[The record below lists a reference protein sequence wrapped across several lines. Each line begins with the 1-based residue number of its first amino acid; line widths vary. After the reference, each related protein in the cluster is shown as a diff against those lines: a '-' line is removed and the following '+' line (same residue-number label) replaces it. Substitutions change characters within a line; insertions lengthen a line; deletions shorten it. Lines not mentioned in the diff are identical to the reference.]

1 MPEIKHNFTGGKM
14 NKDVDERLVPKGEYR
29 DAMNIQVSTSEGS
42 DVGTVQNILGNSI
55 VVKNLN
61 IDSNSI
67 CVGAVSDEKNDA
79 LYWFVKE
86 PETIPEPR
94 DIIFEL
100 KNNYVKRVFVDYKV
114 ESGGVLKFP
123 KNIITGINIIDDML
137 FWTDGVT
144 EPKKINIPR
153 SIEGT
158 FTNGNFHTRLINPD
172 QNINFAS
179 NVLIEEQHITVVKK
193 APIKAPELDMLAGR
207 PGNSYTDLDP
217 FSFTGVESG
226 DVIVLNAIST
236 VNYQAGDI
244 LLIKFNDFQ
253 VNISPITVGDVRVV
267 VESVNVNELTCS
279 VLAIN
284 NIISAGDQNYSCDLD
299 KSYEK
304 LYKLKF
310 PRFAIR
316 YKYQDGEYSSFGPF
330 SEVAFV
336 PGPWDESTEKV
347 SYLPNTGYNLGME
360 NKLREL
366 TLKNIVPA
374 DLPKDVKQIDIIY
387 KESNSPAVYV
397 VDEIKQNDTYWTSN
411 SYLIQ
416 QENIKSILPSNQLL
430 RPYDN
435 VPKTALAQEISGN
448 RIIYGNYSQD
458 YSIGDLRANFN
469 LSIRERGL
477 VSRKSIKS
485 IRDYQVG
492 VVYTDK
498 YNRQTPVLT
507 DTTGAL
513 SVSKYESSKS
523 TQIEVTPNHS
533 PPSWATHH
541 KFYIKETSTEYYNLS
556 LDRHF
561 DAEDGNIWLSFASND
576 RDKLDLEN
584 TLYLKKKYNSNE
596 ADVSLEKYKII
607 DIKNEAPEYI
617 KTRRS
622 TIGRAYNNTDH
633 PLSVSSEQ
641 VFTTFQINPPN
652 PPTSIEQGGMPVPG
666 QKQVRVNADALTNTV
681 LNDFHK
687 RQNSPSDDGEGGGP
701 LANNA
706 LFMRIGFSSKDN
718 EEDQPYR
725 TEWYEI
731 DNVSKTS
738 NDFYLIELK
747 EEIKDEA
754 SWVLQSGA
762 DGFLGSELISTTEDG
777 VEGSLFLEIG
787 QDIVQNKSVF
797 QGRFFVKILKDQY
810 INESLGFDQAY
821 DNAQVIATA
830 NCGYLKDFTQEDV
843 IGNSHPDHTKAGYEA
858 EIINFNTNGP
868 NFPAGDY
875 GTSAISFLPP
885 SAIPTDSYWGHS
897 VWQRISSILDTKGSR
912 WVIDEAFAVG
922 EEPLWMYHGGE
933 TASDETEF
941 YKERTNVNDEG
952 VSSTG
957 RSKIYGGFNFPSSNA
972 TTKDHNEEPIS
983 QTISSLDNIPSVT
996 GLGYGSNNFLYEH
1009 YSVGKGVQQYTIDIS
1024 YVGPGRKAIGSSAAD
1039 VYADTTPNDNFVQV
1053 NSWQYTDRR
1062 VDWKRFY
1069 KITNDRTN
1077 SAYGVGDDAIARDAQ
1092 EFVDNLTP
1100 GAIIR
1105 FTNDP
1110 NRVLYR
1116 LTKVQ
1121 EFYKSNYAE
1130 SKGSTEYP
1138 FAEQGDINRWIPSTN
1153 AVNPNDISNI
1163 GIAYRSYYNTAYFN
1177 RRITFRLTLECIV
1190 SPGSPIGTDGAG
1202 NIGFDPLVEPDSGNN
1217 VLAAGT
1223 VNTCPIE
1230 ILSLDYFG
1238 DEDVPFPENPAIF
1251 ETEPKDS
1258 VDLNI
1263 FHEATDT
1270 IPLAFSENDF
1280 APIGSKARDANG
1292 NIMTVTQWVT
1302 ADQVQF
1308 DIAHQFTLSDV
1319 GNFIRFL
1326 RPDGSYTSLK
1336 IDGIAGFT
1344 TLKMDISSVEN
1355 NPVGLG
1361 WNNCYSFGNGVESN
1375 RIRDTFNSPVIDK
1388 GPKVSATLDTVYE
1401 EELRQYGLI
1410 YSGIYNSTSGVNNLN
1425 QFIQAEKITKDIN
1438 PIYGSIQK
1446 LYSGWGQ
1453 GGDLIALCEDRVLKI
1468 LANKD
1473 ALYNADGDTNVT
1485 STNNVLGQAIPYSGE
1500 YGISKNPESFA
1511 SEAYRAYFTDKVRG
1525 TVMRLS
1531 MDGLTPISNAGM
1543 KDWFRDHLKLGDKL
1557 TGSYDDK
1564 KDEYNITIKG
1574 DAIAKT
1580 VTFREDVKGWVSFKS
1595 FIPENAISCANEY
1608 YTFKDGDI
1616 WKHHKESA
1624 DRNTFYGENLVP
1636 STLEVIFNDVPGSVK
1651 SFKTVNYEG
1660 SQAKVTKETGDNEYF
1675 NLSDVDGWH
1684 VTNVITNLEQG
1695 GITEFIEKEGK
1706 WFGYVIG
1713 NDVVISDVG
1722 NTSGNYDTEDSSI
1735 QGIGRTASAYAS
1747 IIYGCMDDTQFNYND
1762 AATNDDGSCIDFN
1775 HGCTDVNASN
1785 YLPSANTD
1793 DGTCFYLGCTAGPL
1807 AIWSQESAGGS
1818 LNYDPN
1824 ATVDDGSCVTAV
1836 WGCTVLGSW
1845 NYNSLA
1851 DFGSAILSDG
1861 TSCGYADCMCIPFN
1875 PGCTDP
1881 SADNYITPSNELTDV
1896 NTDDGSCVYN
1906 GCTDPLAQNYTFTGS
1921 LPVVDGPNGNLT
1933 YLNGNAFDDGSCT
1946 YTGGCTDATA
1956 CNYDATMTQ
1965 DDGSCYSCADNNA
1978 INYNAVMPFI
1988 DYTCNAG
1995 CTYCDDVTVTI
2006 ASQTTA
2012 TPGMNNGELTIEWP
2026 QSTSATSYTVYGSGI
2041 TSATFTP
2048 SGNAT
2053 ETYTITGLGT
2063 GTYNI
2068 YVTTTC
2074 TNSAGVVFT
2083 AGLQLPGGNM
2093 GTGPNF
2099 GTLITA
2105 TILSTPLPGCTDNTG
2120 TNTTLG
2126 AAGMTPINGQTWG
2139 ACNYDSTATI
2149 DDGSCDYTSCAGCT
2163 SPTYVEYDAV
2173 FTQPSF
2179 TAAIAAGYC
2188 TTLIVSGCTD
2198 ATAFNYDPI
2207 NPPNA
2212 DCAGVVGGT
2221 DVSCCVPVIYGCTD
2235 GTLNNDGTYAVSNYN
2250 ASANTDD
2257 GSCNPYNCPI
2267 ISIQNVTAQ
2276 SGMGGAA
2283 FAFRVKS
2290 NLTPYSFLPAEVASE
2305 WSVGALGFTGDV
2317 NVTGSTG
2324 SWVGTTHSVGAGNWQ
2339 GYLSGGFS
2347 LIGSKKLIQPDS
2359 KFFSPGDTTV
2369 TIEFNLY
2376 TNDGNCTL
2384 STSNTYSIGCTDN
2397 PADNTGSFD
2406 ITDNT
2411 QCVYGGCTDSSA
2423 CNYNPLATTDDGS
2436 CYSCGDP
2443 DAYNYDGNGAVDTS
2457 CNASCTYAG
2466 CMDATLQADGT
2477 GYAASN
2483 YDPIATIP
2491 CNTSDPLQGG
2501 TGTLDPSLNNGC
2513 CSYNTNASIII
2524 GDPNATAG
2532 NGYAANTFFDVHYDT
2547 GSTGYTVGA
2556 MPVLNFGS
2564 TNGTQLGVTGQ
2575 TQNTMDFTSFSRLA
2589 HTVVPGGGGA
2599 VNGAQS
2605 EWHNYVHNGLLLV
2618 TAANVTFDGTCD
2630 NNSLNDA
2637 LPQSNVWGSRTYTVG
2652 CRNDSTAAN
2661 YNVNLDLHLD
2671 GSCIAANPGCTDPT
2685 ATNYDAA
2692 FNQDCSGAN
2701 SGADYGC
2708 CCYTCNAPTW
2718 QSTAVSNFSWNAATS
2733 PTFATQFYLN
2743 WNAVSTASTYT
2754 LTHNGSGSFTSLT
2767 VTPTITNG
2775 VATYVFTNASS
2786 THFEHGQLYTFK
2798 LTANCVSTN
2807 GDSCGVSS
2815 EEIITQEFNC
2825 GC

>member
-1 MPEIKHNFTGGKM
+1 M
-14 NKDVDERLVPKGEYR
+14 
-29 DAMNIQVSTSEGS
+29 
-42 DVGTVQNILGNSI
+42 
-55 VVKNLN
+55 
-61 IDSNSI
+61 
-67 CVGAVSDEKNDA
+67 EK
-79 LYWFVKE
+79 
-86 PETIPEPR
+86 
-94 DIIFEL
+94 
-100 KNNYVKRVFVDYKV
+100 
-114 ESGGVLKFP
+114 
-123 KNIITGINIIDDML
+123 
-137 FWTDGVT
+137 
-144 EPKKINIPR
+144 
-153 SIEGT
+153 
-158 FTNGNFHTRLINPD
+158 
-172 QNINFAS
+172 
-179 NVLIEEQHITVVKK
+179 
-193 APIKAPELDMLAGR
+193 
-207 PGNSYTDLDP
+207 
-217 FSFTGVESG
+217 
-226 DVIVLNAIST
+226 
-236 VNYQAGDI
+236 
-244 LLIKFNDFQ
+244 
-253 VNISPITVGDVRVV
+253 
-267 VESVNVNELTCS
+267 
-279 VLAIN
+279 
-284 NIISAGDQNYSCDLD
+284 
-299 KSYEK
+299 
-304 LYKLKF
+304 
-310 PRFAIR
+310 
-316 YKYQDGEYSSFGPF
+316 
-330 SEVAFV
+330 
-336 PGPWDESTEKV
+336 
-347 SYLPNTGYNLGME
+347 
-360 NKLREL
+360 
-366 TLKNIVPA
+366 
-374 DLPKDVKQIDIIY
+374 
-387 KESNSPAVYV
+387 
-397 VDEIKQNDTYWTSN
+397 
-411 SYLIQ
+411 
-416 QENIKSILPSNQLL
+416 
-430 RPYDN
+430 
-435 VPKTALAQEISGN
+435 
-448 RIIYGNYSQD
+448 
-458 YSIGDLRANFN
+458 
-469 LSIRERGL
+469 
-477 VSRKSIKS
+477 
-485 IRDYQVG
+485 
-492 VVYTDK
+492 
-498 YNRQTPVLT
+498 
-507 DTTGAL
+507 
-513 SVSKYESSKS
+513 
-523 TQIEVTPNHS
+523 
-533 PPSWATHH
+533 
-541 KFYIKETSTEYYNLS
+541 
-556 LDRHF
+556 
-561 DAEDGNIWLSFASND
+561 
-576 RDKLDLEN
+576 
-584 TLYLKKKYNSNE
+584 
-596 ADVSLEKYKII
+596 
-607 DIKNEAPEYI
+607 
-617 KTRRS
+617 
-622 TIGRAYNNTDH
+622 
-633 PLSVSSEQ
+633 
-641 VFTTFQINPPN
+641 
-652 PPTSIEQGGMPVPG
+652 
-666 QKQVRVNADALTNTV
+666 
-681 LNDFHK
+681 
-687 RQNSPSDDGEGGGP
+687 
-701 LANNA
+701 
-706 LFMRIGFSSKDN
+706 
-718 EEDQPYR
+718 
-725 TEWYEI
+725 
-731 DNVSKTS
+731 
-738 NDFYLIELK
+738 
-747 EEIKDEA
+747 
-754 SWVLQSGA
+754 
-762 DGFLGSELISTTEDG
+762 
-777 VEGSLFLEIG
+777 
-787 QDIVQNKSVF
+787 
-797 QGRFFVKILKDQY
+797 
-810 INESLGFDQAY
+810 
-821 DNAQVIATA
+821 
-830 NCGYLKDFTQEDV
+830 
-843 IGNSHPDHTKAGYEA
+843 
-858 EIINFNTNGP
+858 
-868 NFPAGDY
+868 
-875 GTSAISFLPP
+875 
-885 SAIPTDSYWGHS
+885 
-897 VWQRISSILDTKGSR
+897 
-912 WVIDEAFAVG
+912 
-922 EEPLWMYHGGE
+922 
-933 TASDETEF
+933 
-941 YKERTNVNDEG
+941 
-952 VSSTG
+952 
-957 RSKIYGGFNFPSSNA
+957 
-972 TTKDHNEEPIS
+972 
-983 QTISSLDNIPSVT
+983 
-996 GLGYGSNNFLYEH
+996 
-1009 YSVGKGVQQYTIDIS
+1009 
-1024 YVGPGRKAIGSSAAD
+1024 
-1039 VYADTTPNDNFVQV
+1039 
-1053 NSWQYTDRR
+1053 
-1062 VDWKRFY
+1062 
-1069 KITNDRTN
+1069 
-1077 SAYGVGDDAIARDAQ
+1077 
-1092 EFVDNLTP
+1092 
-1100 GAIIR
+1100 
-1105 FTNDP
+1105 
-1110 NRVLYR
+1110 
-1116 LTKVQ
+1116 
-1121 EFYKSNYAE
+1121 
-1130 SKGSTEYP
+1130 
-1138 FAEQGDINRWIPSTN
+1138 
-1153 AVNPNDISNI
+1153 
-1163 GIAYRSYYNTAYFN
+1163 SYYNTAYFN

-1230 ILSLDYFG
+1230 ILALDYFG

-1302 ADQVQF
+1302 ADRVQF
-1308 DIAHQFTLSDV
+1308 DIAHQFTFSDV

-1336 IDGIAGFT
+1336 LDGIAGFT

-1388 GPKVSATLDTVYE
+1388 GPRVSATLDTVYE

-1425 QFIQAEKITKDIN
+1425 QFIAAEKITKDIN

-1446 LYSGWGQ
+1446 LYAGWGQ

-1531 MDGLTPISNAGM
+1531 MDGLTPISSAGM
-1543 KDWFRDHLKLGDKL
+1543 KDWFRDHLKLGDRL
-1557 TGSYDDK
+1557 VGSYDDR

-1624 DRNTFYGENLVP
+1624 DRNTFYGENLAP

-1660 SQAKVTKETGDNEYF
+1660 SQAKVTKETNDNEYF
-1675 NLSDVDGWH
+1675 NLADVEGWH
-1684 VTNVITNLEQG
+1684 VDNVITNLEQG

-1921 LPVVDGPNGNLT
+1921 LPIVDGPNGNLT

-1946 YTGGCTDATA
+1946 YIGGCTDATA

-1978 INYNAVMPFI
+1978 VNYNAVMPFI

-2105 TILSTPLPGCTDNTG
+2105 TITSTPITGCTDNTG

-2139 ACNYDSTATI
+2139 ACNYDSTAAV

-2163 SPTYVEYDAV
+2163 DPLYVEYDAV
-2173 FTQPSF
+2173 FIQPSP
-2179 TAAIAAGYC
+2179 TVAIAAGYC
-2188 TTLIVSGCTD
+2188 TTLIAYGCTDPLAFNYDSSANTDDGSCVPVVNGCTD
-2198 ATAFNYDPI
+2198 A
-2207 NPPNA
+2207 
-2212 DCAGVVGGT
+2212 
-2221 DVSCCVPVIYGCTD
+2221 
-2235 GTLNNDGTYAVSNYN
+2235 TLNNDGTYAASNYN
-2250 ASANTDD
+2250 PLANTDD
-2257 GSCNPYNCPI
+2257 GSCNSYNCPYGLNSAISSNGSSFVFKILNFTTPYAFSDITKTATIGGAVVTSFASNSNIFQGTNNVGKRFFEPIASYFTAGVDTSI
-2267 ISIQNVTAQ
+2267 IVDFNVT
-2276 SGMGGAA
+2276 
-2283 FAFRVKS
+2283 
-2290 NLTPYSFLPAEVASE
+2290 
-2305 WSVGALGFTGDV
+2305 
-2317 NVTGSTG
+2317 
-2324 SWVGTTHSVGAGNWQ
+2324 TT
-2339 GYLSGGFS
+2339 
-2347 LIGSKKLIQPDS
+2347 
-2359 KFFSPGDTTV
+2359 
-2369 TIEFNLY
+2369 
-2376 TNDGNCTL
+2376 DGNCDVDAT
-2384 STSNTYSIGCTDN
+2384 TKTFSIGCTDAN
-2397 PADNTGSFD
+2397 ADVSGSFD
-2406 ITDNT
+2406 ITDDT
-2411 QCVYGGCTDSSA
+2411 QCEYTGCMDPAA
-2423 CNYNPLATTDDGS
+2423 CNFESYYTIADNGS
-2436 CYSCGDP
+2436 CAYCGDTN
-2443 DAYNYDGNGAVDTS
+2443 AVNYDGANS
-2457 CNASCTYAG
+2457 SCTSGCVYAG
-2466 CMDATLQADGT
+2466 CMDATPQADGT
-2477 GYAASN
+2477 GFAASN
-2483 YDPIATIP
+2483 YDPTATIP

-2513 CSYNTNASIII
+2513 CNYNTNASIIL
-2524 GDPNATAG
+2524 GDPNATTSSSF
-2532 NGYAANTFFDVHYDT
+2532 AANTYFEVFYGI
-2547 GSTGYTVGA
+2547 GSTGYTEGTTPSITLGVSG
-2556 MPVLNFGS
+2556 
-2564 TNGTQLGVTGQ
+2564 GTQTTVTGQ
-2575 TQNTMDFTSFSRLA
+2575 PQNNMNSTPASRLA
-2589 HTVVPGGGGA
+2589 HTIYPGSGGGNFGGSA
-2599 VNGAQS
+2599 S
-2605 EWHNYVHNGLLLV
+2605 EWWNYVDNGSLLV
-2618 TAANVTFDGTCD
+2618 TVTNATFDGGCS
-2630 NNSLNDA
+2630 NPSLTPPNE
-2637 LPQSNVWGSRTYTVG
+2637 LPQSIVSNSRSYTVG

-2661 YNVNLDLHLD
+2661 YNANLDLHLD

-2718 QSTAVSNFSWNAATS
+2718 QNPAVSNFSWNAATS

-2743 WNAVSTASTYT
+2743 WNAVNTASTYT

-2775 VATYVFTNASS
+2775 VATYTFFNTSP
-2786 THFEHGQLYTFK
+2786 TRFQHGTTYTFK
-2798 LTANCVSTN
+2798 LEANCVSAN

-2815 EEIITQEFNC
+2815 EEITSHEFNC

>member
-14 NKDVDERLVPKGEYR
+14 NKDLDERLVPKGEYR

-79 LYWFVKE
+79 LYWFVRE
-86 PETIPEPR
+86 PETISEPR

-137 FWTDGVT
+137 FWTDGIN

-158 FTNGNFHTRLINPD
+158 YPNGNFHTKLINAD
-172 QNINFAS
+172 QGINFGS
-179 NVLIEEQHITVVKK
+179 NILIEEEHVTVVKK

-253 VNISPITVGDVRVV
+253 VNISPITVGEVRVV

-299 KSYEK
+299 RSYEK

-448 RIIYGNYSQD
+448 RIIYGNYSQN

-469 LSIRERGL
+469 LSIREREL

-492 VVYTDK
+492 IVYTDK

-513 SVSKYESSKS
+513 SVSKFESSKS

-622 TIGRAYNNTDH
+622 TIGRAYNNTNH

-666 QKQVRVNADALTNTV
+666 QKQVRVNATALTNTV

-706 LFMRIGFSSKDN
+706 LFMRIGFNSKDN

-754 SWVLQSGA
+754 SWVLQSGTS
-762 DGFLGSELISTTEDG
+762 GFLGSDLISTTEDG

-843 IGNSHPDHTKAGYEA
+843 IGTSGVWGHTKAAYEA
-858 EIINFNTNGP
+858 EIIYFNNNGP
-868 NFPAGDY
+868 RRPAFPYGDP
-875 GTSAISFLPP
+875 LPP
-885 SAIPTDSYWGHS
+885 SAVPTDSYWGHS
-897 VWQRISSILDTKGSR
+897 VWQRISSILDAKGSR

-922 EEPLWMYHGGE
+922 EEPLWGYNSNNTSADTDFFISNISYGSPQG
-933 TASDETEF
+933 
-941 YKERTNVNDEG
+941 K
-952 VSSTG
+952 
-957 RSKIYGGFNFPSSNA
+957 SKIYGGYNLDGINDGTPPNYASQ
-972 TTKDHNEEPIS
+972 TTIDHNEGAINS
-983 QTISSLDNIPSVT
+983 TIPSLQNIPTVK
-996 GLGYGSNNFLYEH
+996 GLGHNDPADFEH
-1009 YSVGKGVQQYTIDIS
+1009 YSVGKGVEEFTIDIS
-1024 YVGPGRKAIGSSAAD
+1024 YIGPGRKAIGNITDA
-1039 VYADTTPNDNFVQV
+1039 YGDTTPDSGWV
-1053 NSWQYTDRR
+1053 NSNSPQFM
-1062 VDWKRFY
+1062 VDWNNFY
-1069 KITNDRTN
+1069 TISNRDT
-1077 SAYGVGDDAIARDAQ
+1077 SFSSGIGDDATAREAQ
-1092 EFVDNLTP
+1092 VFVNNLTP

-1130 SKGSTEYP
+1130 SIGYTEYP
-1138 FAEQGDINRWIPSTN
+1138 FVDEDVQQLMYQPLDPSTGQN
-1153 AVNPNDISNI
+1153 WKN
-1163 GIAYRSYYNTAYFN
+1163 YYNTAYFN

-1190 SPGSPIGTDGAG
+1190 SPGSPIGTDGVG
-1202 NIGFDPLVEPDSGNN
+1202 GIGFDPLIEPDSGNN

-1280 APIGSKARDANG
+1280 APIGSKAKNASDNF
-1292 NIMTVTQWVT
+1292 ISVTQWGTGANANV
-1302 ADQVQF
+1302 VQF
-1308 DIAHQFTLSDV
+1308 DSVHGYVPADV
-1319 GNFIRFL
+1319 GSFIRFL

-1336 IDGIAGFT
+1336 LVSVAGFT

-1355 NPVGLG
+1355 NPIGLG

-1401 EELRQYGLI
+1401 EELRKYGLI
-1410 YSGIYNSTSGVNNLN
+1410 YSGIYNSTSGINNLN

-1453 GGDLIALCEDRVLKI
+1453 GGDLVALCEDRVLKI

-1485 STNNVLGQAIPYSGE
+1485 STNNVLGQTIPYSGE

-1531 MDGLTPISNAGM
+1531 IDGLTPISSAGM
-1543 KDWFRDHLKLGDKL
+1543 KDWFRDHLRLGDRL
-1557 TGSYDDK
+1557 VGSYDDR

-1574 DAIAKT
+1574 NTISKT
-1580 VTFREDVKGWVSFKS
+1580 VTFKEDVKGWVSFKS

-1608 YTFKDGDI
+1608 YTFKDGGI

-1624 DRNTFYGENLVP
+1624 DRNTFYGEDLVP
-1636 STLEVIFNDVPGSVK
+1636 STLEVIFNEVPGSVK

-1660 SQAKVTKETGDNEYF
+1660 SQAKVTSKDEYGVTLMDGEYF
-1675 NLSDVDGWH
+1675 NLSDVEGWH

-1713 NDVVISDVG
+1713 NDVVISEVG

-1747 IIYGCMDDTQFNYND
+1747 IIYGCMDATQFNYND
-1762 AATNDDGSCIDFN
+1762 AATNDDGSCVDFN

-1793 DGTCFYLGCTAGPL
+1793 DGTCYYLGCTTGPL

-1875 PGCTDP
+1875 PGCTDS
-1881 SADNYITPSNELTDV
+1881 SADNYIAPSNELTDV

-1921 LPVVDGPNGNLT
+1921 SPVVDGPNGNLT

-1946 YTGGCTDATA
+1946 YVGGCTDAAA

-1978 INYNAVMPFI
+1978 VNYNAVMPFI

-1995 CTYCDDVTVTI
+1995 CTYCEDVAVTI
-2006 ASQTTA
+2006 DSQATA
-2012 TPGMNNGELTIEWP
+2012 TPGMNNGTITIEWP
-2026 QSTSATSYTVYGSGI
+2026 QSASATSYTVYGSGI
-2041 TSATFTP
+2041 TTATFTP
-2048 SGNAT
+2048 SGNT
-2053 ETYTITGLGT
+2053 IETYTITGLGT

-2068 YVTTTC
+2068 YVTTNC
-2074 TNSAGVVFT
+2074 TNSAGVAFT
-2083 AGLQLPGGNM
+2083 AGLQLPGGNI
-2093 GTGPNF
+2093 GTVPNF
-2099 GTLITA
+2099 GTLVTA
-2105 TILSTPLPGCTDNTG
+2105 TITSTPPPGCTDNTG

-2139 ACNYDSTATI
+2139 ACNYDSTAAV

-2163 SPTYVEYDAV
+2163 DPLYVEYDAV
-2173 FTQPSF
+2173 FIQPSP
-2179 TAAIAAGYC
+2179 TVAIAAGYC
-2188 TTLIVSGCTD
+2188 TTLIAYGCTNP
-2198 ATAFNYDPI
+2198 TAFNYDSSA
-2207 NPPNA
+2207 N
-2212 DCAGVVGGT
+2212 T
-2221 DVSCCVPVIYGCTD
+2221 DDGSCVPVVNGCMD
-2235 GTLNNDGTYAVSNYN
+2235 NTLNNDGTYAASNYSGPPVG
-2250 ASANTDD
+2250 SANTDD
-2257 GSCNPYNCPI
+2257 GSCNSYNCPDGLNST
-2267 ISIQNVTAQ
+2267 ISSSGSDFVFKILNWQTPYVFGSNTDIVKEATIGGAVVTSFASNSNIFQGPNNVGKRFFEPIASYFTAGDTSITVDFNVT
-2276 SGMGGAA
+2276 
-2283 FAFRVKS
+2283 
-2290 NLTPYSFLPAEVASE
+2290 
-2305 WSVGALGFTGDV
+2305 
-2317 NVTGSTG
+2317 
-2324 SWVGTTHSVGAGNWQ
+2324 TT
-2339 GYLSGGFS
+2339 
-2347 LIGSKKLIQPDS
+2347 
-2359 KFFSPGDTTV
+2359 
-2369 TIEFNLY
+2369 
-2376 TNDGNCTL
+2376 DGNCDVNAT
-2384 STSNTYSIGCTDN
+2384 TKIFTIGCTDAN
-2397 PADNTGSFD
+2397 ADVSGSFD
-2406 ITDNT
+2406 IADNT
-2411 QCVYGGCTDSSA
+2411 QCTYSGCTDANA
-2423 CNYNPLATTDDGS
+2423 CNFDFNADATHTDDGS

-2443 DAYNYDGNGAVDTS
+2443 AAYNYDGNGIVNAS
-2457 CNASCTYAG
+2457 CNANCTYAG
-2466 CMDATLQADGT
+2466 CMDATPQADGS
-2477 GYAASN
+2477 GFAASN
-2483 YDPIATIP
+2483 YAGPGSGASPEASIP
-2491 CNTSDPLQGG
+2491 CNDTDPAQVG
-2501 TGTLDPSLNNGC
+2501 TGTFDASQDNGC
-2513 CSYNTNASIII
+2513 CNYNANASIIL
-2524 GDPNATAG
+2524 GDPNATTSSSF
-2532 NGYAANTFFDVHYDT
+2532 AANTYFEVFYGI
-2547 GSTGYTVGA
+2547 GSTGYTEGTTPSITLGVSG
-2556 MPVLNFGS
+2556 
-2564 TNGTQLGVTGQ
+2564 GTQATVTGQ
-2575 TQNTMDFTSFSRLA
+2575 PQNNMNFSSASRLA
-2589 HTVVPGGGGA
+2589 HTIVPGSGGG
-2599 VNGAQS
+2599 NFSGSTS
-2605 EWHNYVHNGLLLV
+2605 EWHNYVDNGSLLV
-2618 TAANVTFDGTCD
+2618 TVTNATFNGSCS
-2630 NNSLNDA
+2630 NPSLTPPNE
-2637 LPQSNVWGSRTYTVG
+2637 LPQSVVSNSRSYTVG

-2661 YNVNLDLHLD
+2661 YNANLDLHLD

-2692 FNQDCSGAN
+2692 FNQDCSGTN
-2701 SGADYGC
+2701 SGSDYGC
-2708 CCYTCNAPTW
+2708 CCYTCSAPTW
-2718 QSTAVSNFSWNAATS
+2718 QSSAVSNISWDSATS
-2733 PTFATQFYLN
+2733 PTFAIQFNLN

-2775 VATYVFTNASS
+2775 LATYTFTNTSS
-2786 THFEHGQLYTFK
+2786 THFQHGTTYTFK
-2798 LTANCVSTN
+2798 LEANCVSTN

-2815 EEIITQEFNC
+2815 EEITSHEFVVI
-2825 GC
+2825 